1 MGIADWFGWKQ
12 ALIVETIFFSL
23 GLLQQDF
30 YLGQLWFIINTFT
43 LLLLLRAT
51 YSESTSGRL
60 MAWYIYFLSIF
71 TDILSMIVFGKALGD
86 AGGVSTFVLVMAVFL
101 LLPKPI
107 FVFFLYQSLKNQG
120 VDVKHG
126 AYYPINDN
134 NDNNDNNNDNVK
146 NDYRDSVSNKQQYFS
161 EQSNI
166 NTTNN
171 NNYNNNNNNNFQ
183 DFRNTNSQQQV
194 PYNNI

>member
-86 AGGVSTFVLVMAVFL
+86 AGGVSTFVLVMAVF
-101 LLPKPI
+101 
-107 FVFFLYQSLKNQG
+107 FVITKANICVLFVSI
-120 VDVKHG
+120 VK
-126 AYYPINDN
+126 
-134 NDNNDNNNDNVK
+134 K
-146 NDYRDSVSNKQQYFS
+146 SR
-161 EQSNI
+161 
-166 NTTNN
+166 
-171 NNYNNNNNNNFQ
+171 
-183 DFRNTNSQQQV
+183 R
-194 PYNNI
+194 